1 MNNMLMI
8 YPAFLDFQEIV
19 IILVV
24 AVVIFGPDKIPE
36 IARGLGQ
43 GVRKMKEATED
54 IKQEILNPTEG
65 LDPTKEIRETIADLD
80 PTKEIKESL
89 ANLDPTKDIKNAFSD
104 TDNQN
109 ITQAFEDPI
118 NELEKVIMDES
129 PEITKVDEI
138 SKVVETVEISKTE
151 IEVVTEQKLG
161 SGGSVSR

>member
-89 ANLDPTKDIKNAFSD
+89 ANLDPTKDIKNVFSD
-104 TDNQN
+104 TDTQN
-109 ITQAFEDPI
+109 IAQTFENPI
-118 NELEKVIMDES
+118 NELEKVIMDENEDS
-129 PEITKVDEI
+129 AKIEQV
-138 SKVVETVEISKTE
+138 SKIEESVEISKTE
-151 IEVVTEQKLG
+151 VEVVTEQKLG